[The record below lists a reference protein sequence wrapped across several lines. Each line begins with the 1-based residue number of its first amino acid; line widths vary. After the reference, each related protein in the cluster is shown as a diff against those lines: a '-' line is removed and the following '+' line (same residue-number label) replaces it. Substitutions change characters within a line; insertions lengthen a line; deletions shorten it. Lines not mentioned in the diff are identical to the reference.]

1 MEGPQLSCKAVR
13 EKRTLNNRQRS
24 KEHSRRGW
32 MGWTWGFF
40 HGCGFRLFFS
50 AVLRRTNTCF
60 SNPLAKQRSSLS
72 VNSGFLC
79 SAIAVSLGGRLRKY
93 VVYLCQDQ
101 LVLYCF
107 SPVGRLSVLA
117 AHAILSGYSFRL
129 NYDSYRRTEDKFG
142 TVGTFIQTLA
152 EDSGGP

>member
-93 VVYLCQDQ
+93 V
-101 LVLYCF
+101 
-107 SPVGRLSVLA
+107 SVSRPACSLLLLA
-117 AHAILSGYSFRL
+117 RRSLIRSCSSRDLSGYSFRL
-129 NYDSYRRTEDKFG
+129 NCDSYRRTEDKFG